1 MLDLRKFAGALAL
14 VIGVTGCSLSGAST
28 TEQEGFTPTARW
40 DYHPEATGW
49 TDASL
54 QMLQSDA
61 AILTELEPADI
72 DQWCP
77 AYLQGDAEQRAAF
90 WNGILSALAFHEST
104 HRPDAIGGNG
114 RWFGLTQIV
123 PATARGYGCE
133 AGSAD
138 ALLDGEANLQ
148 CALRIWATTV
158 PRDGVISEGMRGIAA
173 DWGPFHSSRK
183 REDMRQWVSQQ
194 EYCAG

>member
-1 MLDLRKFAGALAL
+1 MLNFRNFAGALAL
-14 VIGVTGCSLSGAST
+14 MLGVTGCTLSGAST
-28 TEQEGFTPTARW
+28 TQIEDATPAARW

-49 TDASL
+49 TNASL

-61 AILTELEPADI
+61 AILTDLEPADI

-77 AYLQGDAEQRAAF
+77 AYLDADTEERAAF

-104 HRPDAIGGNG
+104 HRPEAIGGNG

-138 ALLDGEANLQ
+138 ELLDGEANLQ

-183 REDMRQWVSQQ
+183 REDMREWVSQQ
-194 EYCAG
+194 AYCQG